1 MKKTPILIIAALLLF
16 SCTKKQEPA
25 TYVDT
30 FIGTGGHGH
39 TYPGA
44 TAPFGMVQLG
54 PDTRMDDWDG
64 CSGYHISDNHILGFS
79 HTHLSG
85 TGCNDYGDF
94 RFMPITGE
102 KHYKSDDYRSSFRH
116 ETEIARPGFY
126 SVVLDD
132 YNIKVELASGVRAAM
147 HRYTFP
153 ENANATV
160 ILDLK
165 ESTLSAE
172 KIYEAWAKVENDNA
186 ISGFRRSGYW
196 ARDQYLYFYAEFS
209 KPIVSYETT
218 RKVLYMPL
226 IFKTMALLS

>member
-1 MKKTPILIIAALLLF
+1 MKRLTLLLAIALMLA
-16 SCTKKQEPA
+16 SCTKDEPQNVV

-44 TAPFGMVQLG
+44 TAPFGMVQVS

-64 CSGYHISDNHILGFS
+64 CSGYHISDDHILGFS

-102 KHYKSDDYRSSFRH
+102 KHYKSDEYRSAFRH
-116 ETEIARPGFY
+116 ETEVARPGYY

-132 YNIKVELASGVRAAM
+132 YNIKVELAAGERTAM

-153 ENANATV
+153 EGSNAAV

-165 ESTLSAE
+165 ESTLSNE
-172 KIYEAWAKVENDNA
+172 KIYEAWARV
-186 ISGFRRSGYW
+186 
-196 ARDQYLYFYAEFS
+196 
-209 KPIVSYETT
+209 
-218 RKVLYMPL
+218 
-226 IFKTMALLS
+226 